1 VVYIFSRRA
10 LDLAPSFIPIRSI
23 LDLLG
28 LAIVLALVNASLL
41 SVRFSVSLLWHRKVV
56 LRSFRQAHPLNLSH
70 SPLNKLLS
78 EARGRDL

>member
-1 VVYIFSRRA
+1 MYIFSRRA

-41 SVRFSVSLLWHRKVV
+41 SVRFSVSLLRHW
-56 LRSFRQAHPLNLSH
+56 LI
-70 SPLNKLLS
+70 
-78 EARGRDL
+78 